1 MCLALLE
8 EIAAGIEQPR
18 KHYVETRSNLSEG
31 YVSLG
36 SSDFLVLGRSALY
49 FIFRVYVFMGA
60 LKVFFL
66 LWIFLVIIIQ
76 GIR

>member
-1 MCLALLE
+1 MLSVKSLFFQIAQVCLALLE

-36 SSDFLVLGRSALY
+36 SSDFLVLGRSILNLNLIMLLY
-49 FIFRVYVFMGA
+49 FLFI
-60 LKVFFL
+60 
-66 LWIFLVIIIQ
+66 
-76 GIR
+76 

>member
-36 SSDFLVLGRSALY
+36 CSSDFLVLGRSPIH
-49 FIFRVYVFMGA
+49 FIFRCYEGY
-60 LKVFFL
+60 L
-66 LWIFLVIIIQ
+66 LGMDYII
-76 GIR
+76 